1 MLTRKLGT
9 VEAYDDEATQMDFDA
24 LVASQPDH
32 RLHVPVYGGA
42 LQALLASL
50 PDDAKVVDREAS
62 TQ

>member
-1 MLTRKLGT
+1 
-9 VEAYDDEATQMDFDA
+9 MDFDA

-50 PDDAKVVDREAS
+50 PDDAKVVDGEAS